1 MTDRDESDMSN
12 ERRPIILCAGQHGR
26 AVLYGYVDSMPRKGD
41 AVTLHDARMVLY
53 WDAQCGGLLG
63 LAAQGPKGATRITHA
78 VPSTM
83 STVWTEWVAVPPEAA
98 KELDAWPPA

>member
-1 MTDRDESDMSN
+1 MS
-12 ERRPIILCAGQHGR
+12 ERSPIILCAGQHGR
-26 AVLYGYVDSMPRKGD
+26 AVLYGYVRSMPRKGD

-78 VPSTM
+78 VPSLL
-83 STVWTEWVAVPPEAA
+83 STEWQEWVEVTPAA
-98 KELDAWPPA
+98 SKELDRWPAC